1 MAQVERIEDM
11 QPGDFIQLPAGEW
24 HTNHAAQAMYAQAQK
39 RMAQYEGDGPSPQ
52 YQVQYEDKFKSRLER
67 LR

>member
-24 HTNHAAQAMYAQAQK
+24 HTNAAAKAMFAQAQK
-39 RMAQYEGDGPSPQ
+39 RMAEHTGEGPSPQ
-52 YQVQYEDKFKSRLER
+52 YQVQYEDKTKSRLER